1 MLQRWAWQRRHGQLL
16 SVEEAHS
23 GCMKRGR
30 SALIDGSVG
39 RSAAPRRYQSAFK
52 SGTPARVHHN
62 PFDDVLEQID
72 RAAAVLH
79 PDVQALEP
87 LRHARRQVIV
97 SVPVMMDNG
106 RLRVFEGYRVVYD
119 NSRGPGKGG
128 IRYHPEVNLDDC
140 KALAAWMAWKCAIVD
155 IPFGGAKGGVACDPL
170 KMSDGELERVTRRYI
185 SEIFDLIGPTVDIP
199 APDVG
204 TSPRVMAW
212 VMDTFSMKK
221 GYVEPGVVTGKPIAL
236 GGSGGR
242 LEATGRGLLF
252 ITRETLRR
260 VGRDLA
266 ESTIAIQGFGN
277 VGSNAA
283 KLLHAAGAKV
293 VAVSDVSGAIYE
305 PHGLDMPRV
314 QAYYRETGQ
323 LRGFPGT
330 QLLDNSQLLR
340 LPVDVLL
347 PAAMEGQ
354 INADNA
360 AEIQARIIVEGANGP
375 TTPDADEIL
384 SRRGVLLVPDILA
397 NAGGVVVSYFEWVQD
412 RYGYFWKEAEVNERL
427 EEKMVS
433 AFDAVWGTRERFE
446 VDARTAAY
454 ILAVERIMEARR
466 LRGLY
471 A

>member
-1 MLQRWAWQRRHGQLL
+1 MTYDAERMATTTASRRQ
-16 SVEEAHS
+16 
-23 GCMKRGR
+23 
-30 SALIDGSVG
+30 
-39 RSAAPRRYQSAFK
+39 QSAFK
-52 SGTPARVHHN
+52 SGTPARVHRN

-79 PDVQALEP
+79 PDPDSLEP
-87 LRHARRQVIV
+87 LRHPRRQVIV
-97 SVPVMMDNG
+97 SVPVMMDDG
-106 RLRVFEGYRVVYD
+106 HLRVFEGYRVVYD
-119 NSRGPGKGG
+119 NIRGPGKGG
-128 IRYHPEVNLDDC
+128 IRYHPDVNLDDC

-170 KMSDGELERVTRRYI
+170 KLSDGELERITRRYI

-221 GYVEPGVVTGKPIAL
+221 GYVEPGVVTGKPIPL

-252 ITRETLRR
+252 VTRETLKRID
-260 VGRDLA
+260 RDLA
-266 ESTIAIQGFGN
+266 ESTVAIQGFGN

-283 KLLHAAGAKV
+283 RLLHGAGARV
-293 VAVSDVSGAIYE
+293 VAVSDISGAIYD
-305 PHGLDMPRV
+305 PRGLDMPRV
-314 QAYYRETGQ
+314 LAYYRETGQ

-330 QLLDNSQLLR
+330 QLLDNAALLH
-340 LPVDVLL
+340 LDVDVLL
-347 PAAMEGQ
+347 PAAMEHQ
-354 INADNA
+354 ITADNA
-360 AEIQARIIVEGANGP
+360 AQVQARVIVEGANGP
-375 TTPDADEIL
+375 TTPEADVIL
-384 SRRGVLLVPDILA
+384 AQRGVLLVPDILA

-412 RYGYFWKEAEVNERL
+412 RYGYFWKERDVNERL
-427 EEKMVS
+427 EEKMVA
-433 AFDAVWGTRERFE
+433 AFDAVWSTRERFD

-454 ILAVERIMEARR
+454 ILAVDRIMEARK

>member
-1 MLQRWAWQRRHGQLL
+1 MVATRPTRGQ
-16 SVEEAHS
+16 S
-23 GCMKRGR
+23 M
-30 SALIDGSVG
+30 
-39 RSAAPRRYQSAFK
+39 FK
-52 SGTPARVHHN
+52 SGTPARVHRN

-79 PDVQALEP
+79 PDPDALEP
-87 LRHARRQVIV
+87 LRHPRRQVIV
-97 SVPVMMDNG
+97 SVPVKMDNG
-106 RLRVFEGYRVVYD
+106 HLQVFEGYRVVYD

-128 IRYHPEVNLDDC
+128 IRYHPDVNLDEC
-140 KALAAWMAWKCAIVD
+140 KALSAWMAWKCAVVD

-170 KMSDGELERVTRRYI
+170 RLSDGELERITRRYI

-252 ITRETLRR
+252 ITRETLKR
-260 VGRDLA
+260 VGRQL
-266 ESTIAIQGFGN
+266 EGSRVAIQGFGN

-283 KLLHAAGAKV
+283 RLLHGAGACV

-305 PHGLDMPRV
+305 PRGLDLPRLS
-314 QAYYRETGQ
+314 AYYRETGQ
-323 LRGFPGT
+323 LRGFPGS
-330 QLLDNSQLLR
+330 QLLDNAALLR

-354 INADNA
+354 ITADNA
-360 AEIQARIIVEGANGP
+360 GEIQAKIIVEGANGP
-375 TTPDADEIL
+375 TTPEADEIL
-384 SRRGVLLVPDILA
+384 ARRQVMVVPDILA
-397 NAGGVVVSYFEWVQD
+397 NGGGVVVSYFEWVQD
-412 RYGYFWKEAEVNERL
+412 RYGYFWKEKDVNERL
-427 EEKMVS
+427 EEKMVN
-433 AFDAVWGTRERFE
+433 AFDAVWNTKEKFE
-446 VDARTAAY
+446 VDGRTAAY
-454 ILAVERIMEARR
+454 IVAVDRIMEARS

>member
-1 MLQRWAWQRRHGQLL
+1 MA
-16 SVEEAHS
+16 
-23 GCMKRGR
+23 RGR
-30 SALIDGSVG
+30 SAMTNGNIGAGTRIG
-39 RSAAPRRYQSAFK
+39 RVRSAFK
-52 SGTPARVHHN
+52 SGTPARVHRN

-72 RAAAVLH
+72 RAARVFH
-79 PDVQALEP
+79 PDADALEP
-87 LRHARRQVIV
+87 LRHPKRQVIV
-97 SVPVMMDNG
+97 SVPVMMDDG
-106 RLRVFEGYRVVYD
+106 HLRVFDGYRVVYD

-128 IRYHPEVNLDDC
+128 IRYHPGVNLDDC
-140 KALAAWMAWKCAIVD
+140 TALAAWMAWKCAIVD
-155 IPFGGAKGGVACDPL
+155 VPFGGAKGGVACDPMAL
-170 KMSDGELERVTRRYI
+170 SQGELERITRRYI

-204 TSPRVMAW
+204 TSPKVMAW

-252 ITRETLRR
+252 VTRETLRKLD
-260 VGRDLA
+260 RDLIGA
-266 ESTIAIQGFGN
+266 RIAIQGFGN

-283 KLLHAAGAKV
+283 KLLHGAGACV
-293 VAVSDVSGAIYE
+293 VAVSDVSGAIYD
-305 PHGLDMPRV
+305 PRGLDMPRV
-314 QAYYRETGQ
+314 LAYYRETGQ

-330 QLLDNSQLLR
+330 QLLDNEALLR

-347 PAAMEGQ
+347 PAAMEAQ
-354 INADNA
+354 ITRDNA
-360 AEIQARIIVEGANGP
+360 AEIQAPIIVEGANGP
-375 TTPDADEIL
+375 TTPEADEIL
-384 SRRGVLLVPDILA
+384 NRRGVLVVPDILA

-412 RYGYFWKEAEVNERL
+412 RYGYFWKEAEVNDRL
-427 EEKMVS
+427 EEKMVN
-433 AFDAVWGTRERFE
+433 AFDAVWSTRGRFD

-454 ILAVERIMEARR
+454 ILSVERIMEARS

>member
-1 MLQRWAWQRRHGQLL
+1 MAHTQESRRRA
-16 SVEEAHS
+16 S
-23 GCMKRGR
+23 R
-30 SALIDGSVG
+30 ST
-39 RSAAPRRYQSAFK
+39 FK

-62 PFDDVLEQID
+62 PFDDVLEQLD
-72 RAAAVLH
+72 HAAAVLR
-79 PDVQALEP
+79 PDPDSLEP
-87 LRHARRQVIV
+87 LRHPRRQVIV
-97 SVPVMMDNG
+97 SIPVQMDNG
-106 RLRVFEGYRVVYD
+106 HLRVFEGYRVMYD

-128 IRYHPEVNLDDC
+128 LRFHPDVTLDEC
-140 KALAAWMAWKCAIVD
+140 KALAAWMAWKCAVVD
-155 IPFGGAKGGVACDPL
+155 IPFGGAKGGIACQPL
-170 KMSDGELERVTRRYI
+170 KLSDGELERLTRRYI

-242 LEATGRGLLF
+242 LEATGRGLT
-252 ITRETLRR
+252 IVTRETLRR
-260 VGRDLA
+260 IGRDLA
-266 ESTIAIQGFGN
+266 EARVAIQGFGN

-283 KLLHAAGAKV
+283 KLLHQAGARV
-293 VAVSDVSGAIYE
+293 VAVSDIGGAIYD
-305 PHGLDMPRV
+305 PGGLDVPRLL
-314 QAYYRETGQ
+314 AYHRETSQ

-330 QLLDNSQLLR
+330 QQLDNDALLR

-347 PAAMEGQ
+347 PAALEAQ
-354 INADNA
+354 ITRDNA
-360 AEIQARIIVEGANGP
+360 ADIQAPIIVEGANGP

-384 SRRGVLLVPDILA
+384 ARRGVLVVPDILA

-412 RYGYFWKEAEVNERL
+412 RYGYFWKESEVNERL
-427 EEKMVS
+427 EDKMVA
-433 AFDAVWGTRERFE
+433 AFDAVWSTRERFE
-446 VDARTAAY
+446 VDARTGAY
-454 ILAVERIMEARR
+454 ILAVARIIEARD

>member
-1 MLQRWAWQRRHGQLL
+1 MVNGNILGGPARARRP
-16 SVEEAHS
+16 
-23 GCMKRGR
+23 R
-30 SALIDGSVG
+30 SDF
-39 RSAAPRRYQSAFK
+39 Q
-52 SGTPARVHHN
+52 SGTPARVHRN

-72 RAAAVLH
+72 RAADVLH
-79 PDVQALEP
+79 PDADALEP
-87 LRHARRQVIV
+87 LRHAHRQVIV
-97 SVPVMMDNG
+97 SLPVMMDDSH
-106 RLRVFEGYRVVYD
+106 LRVLEGYRVIYD

-128 IRYHPEVNLDDC
+128 IRYHPDVNLNDC
-140 KALAAWMAWKCAIVD
+140 TALAAWMAWKCAIVD
-155 IPFGGAKGGVACDPL
+155 IPFGGAKGGVACDPS

-204 TSPRVMAW
+204 TSPKVMAW

-252 ITRETLRR
+252 VTRETLAR
-260 VGRDLA
+260 VGRALA
-266 ESTIAIQGFGN
+266 DSTVAIQGFGN
-277 VGSNAA
+277 VGANAA
-283 KLLHAAGAKV
+283 KLLHAAGARV
-293 VAVSDVSGAIYE
+293 VAVSDVSGAIYD
-305 PHGLDMPRV
+305 PTGLDMPRLL
-314 QAYYRETGQ
+314 AYHRETGQ
-323 LRGFPGT
+323 LRGFPNT
-330 QLLDNSQLLR
+330 RPIDNQELLR

-354 INADNA
+354 ITRQNAD
-360 AEIQARIIVEGANGP
+360 EVQARIIVEGANGP

-412 RYGYFWKEAEVNERL
+412 RYGYFWKEADVNERL
-427 EEKMVS
+427 EEKMVA
-433 AFDAVWGTRERFE
+433 AFDAVWSTKERFE

-454 ILAVERIMEARR
+454 ILAVERIMEARS

>member
-1 MLQRWAWQRRHGQLL
+1 M
-16 SVEEAHS
+16 
-23 GCMKRGR
+23 GR
-30 SALIDGSVG
+30 A
-39 RSAAPRRYQSAFK
+39 RSAAVHGRSAFK
-52 SGTPARVHHN
+52 SGTPARIHHN

-79 PDVQALEP
+79 PDPDALEP
-87 LRHARRQVIV
+87 LRHPKRRVVV
-97 SVPVMMDNG
+97 SVPIKMDDG
-106 RLRVFEGYRVVYD
+106 RLRVFNGYRVVYD
-119 NSRGPGKGG
+119 TSRGPGKGG
-128 IRYHPEVNLDDC
+128 LRYHPDVTLDEC
-140 KALAAWMAWKCAIVD
+140 TALAAWMAWKCALVD
-155 IPFGGAKGGVACDPL
+155 IPFGGAKGGVACDPGT
-170 KMSDGELERVTRRYI
+170 MSEGELERLTRRYI

-242 LEATGRGLLF
+242 LEATGRGLM
-252 ITRETLRR
+252 ITARETLKRL
-260 VGRDLA
+260 GRELDG
-266 ESTIAIQGFGN
+266 SSVAIQGFGN

-283 KLLHAAGAKV
+283 RLLHAAGARV
-293 VAVSDVSGAIYE
+293 VGLSDIGGAIYN
-305 PHGLDMPRV
+305 PHGLDIPRV
-314 QAYYRETGQ
+314 LAYQRETGKVS
-323 LRGFPGT
+323 GVPGA
-330 QLLDNSQLLR
+330 QVLDNAALLR

-354 INADNA
+354 ITEHNA

-375 TTPDADEIL
+375 TTPGADEIL
-384 SRRGVLLVPDILA
+384 NRRGVLVIPDILA

-427 EEKMVS
+427 EEKMVA
-433 AFDAVWGTRERFE
+433 AFDAVWSTRERYE
-446 VDARTAAY
+446 VDGRTGAY
-454 ILAVERIMEARR
+454 ILAVERIMEARA

>member
-1 MLQRWAWQRRHGQLL
+1 MAR
-16 SVEEAHS
+16 V
-23 GCMKRGR
+23 R
-30 SALIDGSVG
+30 SAMANGNVVG
-39 RSAAPRRYQSAFK
+39 TTTTATGRVRSAFK

-79 PDVQALEP
+79 PDADALEP

-97 SVPVMMDNG
+97 SVPVMMDDG
-106 RLRVFEGYRVVYD
+106 HLKVFQGYRVVYD

-128 IRYHPEVNLDDC
+128 IRYHPDVTLDDC

-170 KMSDGELERVTRRYI
+170 KMSEGELERITRRYI
-185 SEIFDLIGPTVDIP
+185 SEIFDLIGPTIDIP

-204 TSPRVMAW
+204 TSPKVMAW

-252 ITRETLRR
+252 ITRETLKRL
-260 VGRDLA
+260 GRNLSD
-266 ESTIAIQGFGN
+266 STVAIQGFGN

-283 KLLHAAGAKV
+283 RLLHAAGARV
-293 VAVSDVSGAIYE
+293 VAVSDVSGAIHN
-305 PHGLDMPRV
+305 PAGLDLPRIS
-314 QAYYRETGQ
+314 AYYRETGQ
-323 LRGFPGT
+323 LRGAPGT
-330 QLLDNSQLLR
+330 QSLDNQALLR

-354 INADNA
+354 LTGDNA

-375 TTPDADEIL
+375 TTPEADEIL
-384 SRRGVLLVPDILA
+384 ARRGVLLVPDILA

-412 RYGYFWKEAEVNERL
+412 RYGYFWKEAEVIDRL
-427 EEKMVS
+427 EEKMVA
-433 AFDAVWGTRERFE
+433 AFDAVWSTRERFE

-454 ILAVERIMEARR
+454 ILAVDRIIEARS

>member
-1 MLQRWAWQRRHGQLL
+1 MATTTASRRQ
-16 SVEEAHS
+16 
-23 GCMKRGR
+23 
-30 SALIDGSVG
+30 
-39 RSAAPRRYQSAFK
+39 QSAFK
-52 SGTPARVHHN
+52 SGTPARVHRN

-72 RAAAVLH
+72 RAACVLH
-79 PDVQALEP
+79 PDADSLEP
-87 LRHARRQVIV
+87 LRHPRRQVIV
-97 SVPVMMDNG
+97 SVPVMMDDG
-106 RLRVFEGYRVVYD
+106 HLHVFDGYRVVYD

-128 IRYHPEVNLDDC
+128 IRYHPDVNLDDC

-155 IPFGGAKGGVACDPL
+155 VPFGGAKGGVACDPL
-170 KMSDGELERVTRRYI
+170 RLSDGELERITRRYI

-221 GYVEPGVVTGKPIAL
+221 GYVEPGVVTGKPVAL

-252 ITRETLRR
+252 TTRETLRR
-260 VGRDLA
+260 VGRELA
-266 ESTIAIQGFGN
+266 GSTVAIQGFGN

-283 KLLHAAGAKV
+283 RLLQAAGAQV
-293 VAVSDVSGAIYE
+293 VAVSDVGGAVYD
-305 PHGLDMPRV
+305 PRGLDVPRLT
-314 QAYYRETGQ
+314 AYYRETGQ
-323 LRGFPGT
+323 VRGYPGT
-330 QLLDNSQLLR
+330 RALDNAELLR
-340 LPVDVLL
+340 LDADVLL
-347 PAAMEGQ
+347 PAALEGQ
-354 INADNA
+354 ITRDNA
-360 AEIQARIIVEGANGP
+360 AEIPARIIVEGANGP
-375 TTPDADEIL
+375 TTPEADEIL
-384 SRRGVLLVPDILA
+384 ARRGVLVVPDILA

-427 EEKMVS
+427 EEKMVA
-433 AFDAVWGTRERFE
+433 AFDAVWSTKERFE
-446 VDARTAAY
+446 VDVRTAAY

>member
-1 MLQRWAWQRRHGQLL
+1 MASRRQ
-16 SVEEAHS
+16 
-23 GCMKRGR
+23 
-30 SALIDGSVG
+30 
-39 RSAAPRRYQSAFK
+39 QSAFK
-52 SGTPARVHHN
+52 SGTPARVHRN

-72 RAAAVLH
+72 RAASVLH
-79 PDVQALEP
+79 PDADALEP
-87 LRHARRQVIV
+87 LRHPRRQVIV
-97 SVPVMMDNG
+97 SVPVMMDDG
-106 RLRVFEGYRVVYD
+106 HLRIFEGYRVVYD

-128 IRYHPEVNLDDC
+128 IRYHPDVNLDEC
-140 KALAAWMAWKCAIVD
+140 KALAAWMAWKCALVD

-170 KMSDGELERVTRRYI
+170 RMSDGELERVTRRYI

-199 APDVG
+199 APDLG

-252 ITRETLRR
+252 TTRETLKRI
-260 VGRDLA
+260 GRELDG
-266 ESTIAIQGFGN
+266 SSVAIQGFGN

-283 KLLHAAGAKV
+283 RLMHAAGAKV
-293 VAVSDVSGAIYE
+293 VAVSDVGGAIYD
-305 PHGLDMPRV
+305 PRGLDITRV
-314 QAYYRETGQ
+314 SAYYRETGQ
-323 LRGFPGT
+323 LCGFPGT
-330 QLLDNSQLLR
+330 RKLDNAALLR
-340 LPVDVLL
+340 LDADVLL
-347 PAAMEGQ
+347 PAAMECQ
-354 INADNA
+354 ITRDNA
-360 AEIQARIIVEGANGP
+360 EEIRARVIVEGANGP

-384 SRRGVLLVPDILA
+384 ARRGVLVVPDILA

-412 RYGYFWKEAEVNERL
+412 RYGYFWKEADVNERL
-427 EEKMVS
+427 EEKMVA
-433 AFDAVWGTRERFE
+433 AFDAVWSTRERFE

-454 ILAVERIMEARR
+454 ILAVDRIMEARK

>member
-1 MLQRWAWQRRHGQLL
+1 MAT
-16 SVEEAHS
+16 
-23 GCMKRGR
+23 
-30 SALIDGSVG
+30 
-39 RSAAPRRYQSAFK
+39 PRRQRSAFK

-62 PFDDVLEQID
+62 PFDDVLEQLG

-79 PDVQALEP
+79 PDPAALAP

-106 RLRVFEGYRVVYD
+106 ELQVFEGYRVIYD

-128 IRYHPEVNLDDC
+128 IRYHPDVNLDDC

-204 TSPRVMAW
+204 TSPKVMAW

-252 ITRETLRR
+252 VTRETLKR
-260 VGRDLA
+260 VGRELA
-266 ESTIAIQGFGN
+266 GSTVAIQGFGN

-283 KLLHAAGAKV
+283 KLLHAAGARV
-293 VAVSDVSGAIYE
+293 VAVSDVSGAIYN
-305 PHGLDMPRV
+305 PDGLDMPRV
-314 QAYYRETGQ
+314 AAYYRETSQ

-330 QLLDNSQLLR
+330 QLLDNEALLR

-360 AEIQARIIVEGANGP
+360 ASVQARIIVEGANGP
-375 TTPDADEIL
+375 TTPDADRIL
-384 SRRGVLLVPDILA
+384 NRKGVLVVPDILA

-412 RYGYFWKEAEVNERL
+412 RYGYFWKEPEVNERL
-427 EEKMVS
+427 EEKMVA
-433 AFDAVWGTRERFE
+433 AFDAVWATKERFE
-446 VDARTAAY
+446 VDTRTAAY
-454 ILAVERIMEARR
+454 ILAVERIIEARS

>member
-1 MLQRWAWQRRHGQLL
+1 MTNGNIA
-16 SVEEAHS
+16 
-23 GCMKRGR
+23 
-30 SALIDGSVG
+30 
-39 RSAAPRRYQSAFK
+39 SAATLGRVRSAFK

-72 RAAAVLH
+72 RAARVLH
-79 PDVQALEP
+79 PDPDALEP
-87 LRHARRQVIV
+87 LRHPRRQVIV
-97 SVPVMMDNG
+97 SVPVMMDDG
-106 RLRVFEGYRVVYD
+106 HLKVFEGYRVVYD

-128 IRYHPEVNLDDC
+128 IRYHPDVTLDDC
-140 KALAAWMAWKCAIVD
+140 TALAAWMAWKCAIVD
-155 IPFGGAKGGVACDPL
+155 LPFGGAKGGVACEPQKL
-170 KMSDGELERVTRRYI
+170 SEGELERITRRYI

-252 ITRETLRR
+252 VTRETLRR
-260 VGRDLA
+260 VGRELGGA
-266 ESTIAIQGFGN
+266 TVAIQGFGN

-283 KLLHAAGAKV
+283 KLLHAAGACV
-293 VAVSDVSGAIYE
+293 VAVSDVSGAIYNE
-305 PHGLDMPRV
+305 RGLDLPRV
-314 QAYYRETGQ
+314 LAYHRETGQ

-330 QLLDNSQLLR
+330 RLLDNQELLR

-347 PAAMEGQ
+347 PAAMEAQ
-354 INADNA
+354 ITADNA
-360 AEIQARIIVEGANGP
+360 DEIRARIVVEGANGP
-375 TTPDADEIL
+375 TTPGGDEIL
-384 SRRGVLLVPDILA
+384 SRRGVLVVPDILA

-412 RYGYFWKEAEVNERL
+412 RYGYFWKEAEVNGRL
-427 EEKMVS
+427 EEKMVA
-433 AFDAVWGTRERFE
+433 AFDAVWSTKERFE

-454 ILAVERIMEARR
+454 ILAVERIIEARS

>member
-1 MLQRWAWQRRHGQLL
+1 MTTTNGKAT
-16 SVEEAHS
+16 S
-23 GCMKRGR
+23 GR
-30 SALIDGSVG
+30 VG
-39 RSAAPRRYQSAFK
+39 TFK

-62 PFDDVLEQID
+62 PFDDVLEQLD
-72 RAAAVLH
+72 RAASVLH
-79 PDVQALEP
+79 PDADALLP
-87 LRHARRQVIV
+87 LRYPRRQVIV
-97 SVPVMMDNG
+97 SIPVMMDDG
-106 RLRVFEGYRVVYD
+106 HLKIFEGYRVVYD

-128 IRYHPEVNLDDC
+128 IRYHPDVNLDDC

-155 IPFGGAKGGVACDPL
+155 VPFGGAKGGVACDPL
-170 KMSDGELERVTRRYI
+170 HLSEGEVERVTRRYI

-204 TSPRVMAW
+204 TSPKVMAW

-221 GYVEPGVVTGKPIAL
+221 GYVEPGVVTGKPIPL

-242 LEATGRGLLF
+242 VEATGRGLLF
-252 ITRETLRR
+252 VTRETLRR
-260 VGRDLA
+260 AGRDLA
-266 ESTIAIQGFGN
+266 GATVAIQGFGN

-283 KLLHAAGAKV
+283 KLLHASGACV

-305 PHGLDMPRV
+305 PRGLDLPRV

-330 QLLDNSQLLR
+330 QLMENAELLR

-347 PAAMEGQ
+347 PAAMEAQ
-354 INADNA
+354 ITVDNA
-360 AEIQARIIVEGANGP
+360 SEIKARIIVEGANGP
-375 TTPDADEIL
+375 TTPEADEIL
-384 SRRGVLLVPDILA
+384 ARRGVQVVPDILA

-412 RYGYFWKEAEVNERL
+412 RYGYFWKESEVNERL
-427 EEKMVS
+427 EEKMVA
-433 AFDAVWGTRERFE
+433 AFDAVWSTRDRFD

-454 ILAVERIMEARR
+454 ILAVERIIEARS

>member
-1 MLQRWAWQRRHGQLL
+1 MAR
-16 SVEEAHS
+16 V
-23 GCMKRGR
+23 R
-30 SALIDGSVG
+30 SAMTNGNVVG
-39 RSAAPRRYQSAFK
+39 TTTTATGRIRSAFK

-79 PDVQALEP
+79 PDTDALEP

-97 SVPVMMDNG
+97 SVPIMMDSG
-106 RLRVFEGYRVVYD
+106 HLQVFEGYRVVYD

-128 IRYHPEVNLDDC
+128 IRYHPDVNLDDC

-170 KMSDGELERVTRRYI
+170 KMSEGELERVTRRYI
-185 SEIFDLIGPTVDIP
+185 SEIFDLIGPTIDIP

-204 TSPRVMAW
+204 TSPKVMAW

-242 LEATGRGLLF
+242 LEATGRGLLYV
-252 ITRETLRR
+252 TRETLRR
-260 VGRDLA
+260 VGRDLSDA
-266 ESTIAIQGFGN
+266 TVAVQGFGN

-283 KLLHAAGAKV
+283 RLVHSAGARV
-293 VAVSDVSGAIYE
+293 VAVSDVSGAIYNAA
-305 PHGLDMPRV
+305 GLDMPRV
-314 QAYYRETGQ
+314 LAYYRETGQ

-330 QLLDNSQLLR
+330 QQLDNRALLR

-354 INADNA
+354 ITRENA

-384 SRRGVLLVPDILA
+384 GRRGILLVPDILA

-412 RYGYFWKEAEVNERL
+412 RYGYFWKEAEVIERL
-427 EEKMVS
+427 EEKMVA
-433 AFDAVWGTRERFE
+433 AFDAVWSTKEKFE

-454 ILAVERIMEARR
+454 ILAVDRIIEARS

>member
-1 MLQRWAWQRRHGQLL
+1 MATTTASRRQ
-16 SVEEAHS
+16 
-23 GCMKRGR
+23 
-30 SALIDGSVG
+30 
-39 RSAAPRRYQSAFK
+39 QSAFK
-52 SGTPARVHHN
+52 SGTPARVHRN

-79 PDVQALEP
+79 PDPDALEP
-87 LRHARRQVIV
+87 LRHPRRQVIV
-97 SVPVMMDNG
+97 SVPVMMDSG
-106 RLRVFEGYRVVYD
+106 RLRIFEGYRVVYD

-128 IRYHPEVNLDDC
+128 IRYHPSVNLEDC
-140 KALAAWMAWKCAIVD
+140 KALSAWMAWKCAIVD
-155 IPFGGAKGGVACDPL
+155 VPFGGAKGGVACDPL
-170 KMSDGELERVTRRYI
+170 KLSDGELERTTRRYI

-252 ITRETLRR
+252 ITRETLKRL
-260 VGRDLA
+260 GRDLA
-266 ESTIAIQGFGN
+266 DSTVAIQGFGN

-283 KLLHAAGAKV
+283 KLLHGAGARV
-293 VAVSDVSGAIYE
+293 VAVSDVSGAIYD
-305 PHGLDMPRV
+305 PRGLDMPRV
-314 QAYYRETGQ
+314 HAYYRETGQ

-330 QLLDNSQLLR
+330 QLIENAQLLR
-340 LPVDVLL
+340 LDVDVLL
-347 PAAMEGQ
+347 PAAMESQ
-354 INADNA
+354 ITRDNA
-360 AEIQARIIVEGANGP
+360 AEIRARVIVEGANGP
-375 TTPDADEIL
+375 TTPEADEIL
-384 SRRGVLLVPDILA
+384 ARRGVVLVPDILA

-412 RYGYFWKEAEVNERL
+412 RYGYFWKEADVNEGL
-427 EEKMVS
+427 EEKMVG
-433 AFDAVWGTRERFE
+433 AFDAVWGTRDRFE

-454 ILAVERIMEARR
+454 ILAVDRIMEARQ

>member
-1 MLQRWAWQRRHGQLL
+1 
-16 SVEEAHS
+16 
-23 GCMKRGR
+23 
-30 SALIDGSVG
+30 
-39 RSAAPRRYQSAFK
+39 
-52 SGTPARVHHN
+52 
-62 PFDDVLEQID
+62 
-72 RAAAVLH
+72 
-79 PDVQALEP
+79 
-87 LRHARRQVIV
+87 
-97 SVPVMMDNG
+97 
-106 RLRVFEGYRVVYD
+106 
-119 NSRGPGKGG
+119 
-128 IRYHPEVNLDDC
+128 
-140 KALAAWMAWKCAIVD
+140 MAWKCAVVD

-170 KMSDGELERVTRRYI
+170 KLSDGELERITRRYI

-221 GYVEPGVVTGKPIAL
+221 GYVEPGVVTGKPIPL

-252 ITRETLRR
+252 ITRETLKR
-260 VGRDLA
+260 VGRELPD
-266 ESTIAIQGFGN
+266 STVAIQGFGN

-283 KLLHAAGAKV
+283 RLLHAAGARV
-293 VAVSDVSGAIYE
+293 CAVSDVSGAIYDRR
-305 PHGLDMPRV
+305 GLDLPRLL
-314 QAYYRETGQ
+314 AYHRETGQ

-330 QLLDNSQLLR
+330 EIIENQALLR

-347 PAAMEGQ
+347 PAAMEAQ
-354 INADNA
+354 ITDENAG
-360 AEIQARIIVEGANGP
+360 EIQARIVVEGANGP

-384 SRRGVLLVPDILA
+384 ARRGILLVPDILA

-427 EEKMVS
+427 EEKMVA
-433 AFDAVWGTRERFE
+433 AFDAVWNTKEKFE
-446 VDARTAAY
+446 IDARTAAY
-454 ILAVERIMEARR
+454 ILAVDRIIEARS

>member
-1 MLQRWAWQRRHGQLL
+1 VCSSDLTTMATTTASRRQ
-16 SVEEAHS
+16 
-23 GCMKRGR
+23 
-30 SALIDGSVG
+30 
-39 RSAAPRRYQSAFK
+39 QSAFK
-52 SGTPARVHHN
+52 SGTPARVHRN
-62 PFDDVLEQID
+62 PFDDVLEQIE
-72 RAAAVLH
+72 RAANVLH
-79 PDVQALEP
+79 PDADSLEP
-87 LRHARRQVIV
+87 LRHPKRQVIV

-106 RLRVFEGYRVVYD
+106 HLHVYEGYRVVYD

-128 IRYHPEVNLDDC
+128 IRYHPDVNLEDC

-170 KMSDGELERVTRRYI
+170 KLSDGELERITRRYI

-252 ITRETLRR
+252 VTRETLKRR
-260 VGRDLA
+260 GRELVD
-266 ESTIAIQGFGN
+266 SSVVVQGFGN

-283 KLLHAAGAKV
+283 RLLHAAGVRV
-293 VAVSDVSGAIYE
+293 VAVSDVGCAIYD
-305 PHGLDMPRV
+305 PRGLDIPRV
-314 QAYYRETGQ
+314 TAYYRETGQ

-330 QLLDNSQLLR
+330 QELDNASLLR
-340 LPVDVLL
+340 LDVDVLL

-354 INADNA
+354 ITRANAS
-360 AEIQARIIVEGANGP
+360 EIGARIIVEGANGP
-375 TTPDADEIL
+375 TTPEADVAL
-384 SRRGVLLVPDILA
+384 ARRGVLVVPDILA

-412 RYGYFWKEAEVNERL
+412 RYGYFWKESEVNERL

-433 AFDAVWGTRERFE
+433 AFDAVWTTKERFE

-454 ILAVERIMEARR
+454 ILAVDRIMEARK

>member
-1 MLQRWAWQRRHGQLL
+1 MLTPTTGAGPAKH
-16 SVEEAHS
+16 
-23 GCMKRGR
+23 R
-30 SALIDGSVG
+30 SAI
-39 RSAAPRRYQSAFK
+39 K

-79 PDVQALEP
+79 PDPDALEP
-87 LRHARRQVIV
+87 LRHPRRQVVV
-97 SVPVMMDNG
+97 SVPVMMDDG
-106 RLRVFEGYRVVYD
+106 HLRVFDGYRVMCD
-119 NSRGPGKGG
+119 KSRGPGKGG
-128 IRYHPEVNLDDC
+128 IRYHPDVSLEDC
-140 KALAAWMAWKCAIVD
+140 TALAAWMAWKCAIVD

-170 KMSDGELERVTRRYI
+170 KLSDGELERITRRYI

-199 APDVG
+199 APDLG
-204 TSPRVMAW
+204 TSSRVMAW

-242 LEATGRGLLF
+242 LEATGRGLMV

-260 VGRDLA
+260 VGRELEGA
-266 ESTIAIQGFGN
+266 TVAIQGFGN

-283 KLLHAAGAKV
+283 KLLHAAGARV
-293 VAVSDVSGAIYE
+293 VALSDVSGAIHD
-305 PHGLDMPRV
+305 PHGLDIPRV
-314 QAYYRETGQ
+314 AAYYRETGE
-323 LRGFPGT
+323 LRGVPGAET
-330 QLLDNSQLLR
+330 LENEALLR

-354 INADNA
+354 VTADNA
-360 AEIQARIIVEGANGP
+360 SEIQARIIVEGANGP

-384 SRRGVLLVPDILA
+384 ARRGVLVVPDILA

-412 RYGYFWKEAEVNERL
+412 RYGYFWKESDVNDSL
-427 EEKMVS
+427 EQKMVA
-433 AFDAVWGTRERFE
+433 AFDAVWDTRERFE

-454 ILAVERIMEARR
+454 IQAVDRIMQARQ

>member
-1 MLQRWAWQRRHGQLL
+1 
-16 SVEEAHS
+16 
-23 GCMKRGR
+23 MKRGR
-30 SALIDGSVG
+30 SAVVDGSLG
-39 RSAAPRRYQSAFK
+39 RSAAPRRHQSAFK

-79 PDVQALEP
+79 PEPDALEP
-87 LRHARRQVIV
+87 LRHPRRQVIV
-97 SVPVMMDNG
+97 SVPVIMDDG
-106 RLRVFEGYRVVYD
+106 HLRVFEGYRVVYD

-128 IRYHPEVNLDDC
+128 IRYHPDVNLDEV

-242 LEATGRGLLF
+242 VEATGRGLT
-252 ITRETLRR
+252 IVTRETLRR
-260 VGRDLA
+260 TGRELA
-266 ESTIAIQGFGN
+266 DARIAIQGFGN

-283 KLLHAAGAKV
+283 KLLHQAGARV
-293 VAVSDVSGAIYE
+293 VAVSDVGGAIHD
-305 PHGLDMPRV
+305 PRGLDLPRLL
-314 QAYYRETGQ
+314 AYHRETTQ

-330 QLLDNSQLLR
+330 QQLDNESLLR

-347 PAAMEGQ
+347 PAAMEQQ
-354 INADNA
+354 ITADNA
-360 AEIQARIIVEGANGP
+360 AEIQAPIIVEGANGP
-375 TTPDADEIL
+375 TTPEADEIL
-384 SRRGVLLVPDILA
+384 SRRGVLVVPDILA
-397 NAGGVVVSYFEWVQD
+397 NAGGGGVLFFQWVQD
-412 RYGYFWKEAEVNERL
+412 RYG
-427 EEKMVS
+427 
-433 AFDAVWGTRERFE
+433 
-446 VDARTAAY
+446 
-454 ILAVERIMEARR
+454 
-466 LRGLY
+466 
-471 A
+471 

>member
-1 MLQRWAWQRRHGQLL
+1 
-16 SVEEAHS
+16 
-23 GCMKRGR
+23 MKRGR
-30 SALIDGSVG
+30 SALANGNVV
-39 RSAAPRRYQSAFK
+39 RSAARQNRLQSTFK
-52 SGTPARVHHN
+52 SGTPARVHRN

-79 PDVQALEP
+79 PDSDALEP
-87 LRHARRQVIV
+87 LRHPRRQVIV
-97 SVPVMMDNG
+97 SVPIMMDTG
-106 RLRVFEGYRVVYD
+106 HLHVFDGYRVVYD

-128 IRYHPEVNLDDC
+128 IRYHPDVNLDDC
-140 KALAAWMAWKCAIVD
+140 TALAAWMAWKCAIVD
-155 IPFGGAKGGVACDPL
+155 IPFGGAKGGVACDPQSL
-170 KMSDGELERVTRRYI
+170 SDGELERITRRYI

-204 TSPRVMAW
+204 TDSRVMAW

-242 LEATGRGLLF
+242 LEATGRGLVF
-252 ITRETLRR
+252 VTRQTLRR
-260 VGRDLA
+260 IGRGLA
-266 ESTIAIQGFGN
+266 DSSVAIQGFGN

-283 KLLHAAGAKV
+283 RLLQADGAKV
-293 VAVSDVSGAIYE
+293 VAVSDVSGAIYD

-314 QAYYRETGQ
+314 TAYFRETGQ

-330 QLLDNSQLLR
+330 ELLDNQALLR

-354 INADNA
+354 ITADNA
-360 AEIQARIIVEGANGP
+360 AEVQARIIVEGANGP
-375 TTPDADEIL
+375 TTPEADEIL
-384 SRRGVLLVPDILA
+384 SRRGVLVVPDILA

-412 RYGYFWKEAEVNERL
+412 RSGYFWKEAEVNERM
-427 EEKMVS
+427 EEKMVG
-433 AFDAVWGTRERFE
+433 AFDAVWDTKEKFE
-446 VDARTAAY
+446 VDTRTAAY

>member
-1 MLQRWAWQRRHGQLL
+1 MTYDDERMATTTASRRQ
-16 SVEEAHS
+16 
-23 GCMKRGR
+23 
-30 SALIDGSVG
+30 
-39 RSAAPRRYQSAFK
+39 QSAFK

-79 PDVQALEP
+79 PDADSLEP
-87 LRHARRQVIV
+87 LRHPRRQVIV

-128 IRYHPEVNLDDC
+128 IRYHPDVNLDEC
-140 KALAAWMAWKCAIVD
+140 KALAAWMAWKCAVVD
-155 IPFGGAKGGVACDPL
+155 VPFGGAKGGVTCDPL
-170 KMSDGELERVTRRYI
+170 KLSDGELERITRRYI

-204 TSPRVMAW
+204 TSPKVMAW

-221 GYVEPGVVTGKPIAL
+221 GYVEPGVVTGKPIPL

-252 ITRETLRR
+252 ITRETLKRI
-260 VGRDLA
+260 GRELTD
-266 ESTIAIQGFGN
+266 STIAIQGFGN

-283 KLLHAAGAKV
+283 RLLHGAGARV
-293 VAVSDVSGAIYE
+293 VAVSDVSGAIYD
-305 PHGLDMPRV
+305 PRGLDLPRV
-314 QAYYRETGQ
+314 LAYYRETGQ

-330 QLLDNSQLLR
+330 QLLDNAALLR
-340 LPVDVLL
+340 LEVDVLL

-354 INADNA
+354 ITRENAG
-360 AEIQARIIVEGANGP
+360 EVQARVIVEGANGP

-384 SRRGVLLVPDILA
+384 ARRNVLLVPDILA

-427 EEKMVS
+427 EEKMVG
-433 AFDAVWGTRERFE
+433 AFDAVWSTRERFD

-454 ILAVERIMEARR
+454 ILAVDRIIEARR

>member
-1 MLQRWAWQRRHGQLL
+1 MATTP
-16 SVEEAHS
+16 
-23 GCMKRGR
+23 GR
-30 SALIDGSVG
+30 V
-39 RSAAPRRYQSAFK
+39 RSAFK
-52 SGTPARVHHN
+52 SGTPARVHRN

-72 RAAAVLH
+72 RAAEVLH
-79 PDVQALEP
+79 PDADALEP

-97 SVPVMMDNG
+97 SIPVMMDDG
-106 RLRVFEGYRVVYD
+106 RLRVLEGYRVVYD

-128 IRYHPEVNLDDC
+128 IRYHPDVNLDEM

-221 GYVEPGVVTGKPIAL
+221 GYVEPGVVTGKPIPL

-252 ITRETLRR
+252 VTRETLRR
-260 VGRDLA
+260 IGHVLSD
-266 ESTIAIQGFGN
+266 STVAIQGFGN

-283 KLLHAAGAKV
+283 KLLHAAGARV
-293 VAVSDVSGAIYE
+293 VAVSDVSGAVYD

-314 QAYYRETGQ
+314 LAYYRETRQ

-330 QLLDNSQLLR
+330 ELLDNQQLLR

-360 AEIQARIIVEGANGP
+360 SELRARIVVEGANGP
-375 TTPDADEIL
+375 TTPEADQIL
-384 SRRGVLLVPDILA
+384 SKRGVLVVPDILA

-412 RYGYFWKEAEVNERL
+412 RYGYFWKEPEVNERL
-427 EEKMVS
+427 EEKMVA
-433 AFDAVWGTRERFE
+433 AFDAVWSTKEKFE

-454 ILAVERIMEARR
+454 ILAVDRIIEARS